1 MLGMKK
7 KKKPTTSQLE
17 NNNKKSMPTNGGGK
31 KKGKNKEIKTYITF
45 CFDGMN
51 SIQVLQ
57 KYAFFFS
64 WWSLYLFFI
73 LTLLGNS
80 SFLFRT
86 LSNQARELMHKF
98 ESHVDASVISLSLN
112 HFRGHF
118 ILKLCIKLCKSASV
132 YIYGSNKEIPYIDH
146 SITQPLP
153 VL

>member
-7 KKKPTTSQLE
+7 KKTHNKPTGKQQQ
-17 NNNKKSMPTNGGGK
+17 KKHAHKWGGK